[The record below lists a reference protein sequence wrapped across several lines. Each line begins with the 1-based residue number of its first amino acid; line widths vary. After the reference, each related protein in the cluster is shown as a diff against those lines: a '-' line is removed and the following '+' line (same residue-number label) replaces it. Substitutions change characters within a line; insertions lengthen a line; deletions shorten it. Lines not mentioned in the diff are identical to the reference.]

1 MVLAFAGAFDE
12 DDLAPGGFDIEVEV
26 EQEGGGETLQLFA
39 TLMQFSSLQ
48 TASSAS
54 CALFSPL
61 TWL

>member
-12 DDLAPGGFDIEVEV
+12 DDLAPGGFDVEVEV

-48 TASSAS
+48 TA
-54 CALFSPL
+54 
-61 TWL
+61 